1 MCMVV
6 GDRSAICTT
15 FGLTFNLIFFSQ
27 PKHRRVIACVLNLMH
42 LVLAITNS
50 GFCHINND

>member
-1 MCMVV
+1 MVV